1 MGLCFSRKKSPSPPP
16 DPVSE
21 CIPDEKKVEKKN
33 EKQTVVAAQPVAKV
47 AAETKPVF
55 VITQTPKKNTAA
67 AAATA
72 EEKGKKRGET
82 PTKRSQQK
90 EETSNGSGS
99 DRSPLVVDVP
109 PAVRTSSCTKEEVDA
124 ILIQCGRLSRSSSGN
139 ASNENGGGHRK
150 YPGSKRSYDFDN
162 EKKGDEEEEE
172 EEEEDWEKPISRP
185 SPHRRTPGRERS
197 GIRERSSCGG
207 RRVSRSPG
215 RRSEGPTSSGSA
227 KSDRSRQP
235 AKMVSV
241 PAREKGTEAGGMA
254 KKTVSS
260 AAANKKGGE
269 RRSAS
274 PRSRS
279 PANTTRTGNENV
291 LHHHNPQPQS
301 LGRSSSRKAEQSPG
315 RRNPMAEIDENSL
328 RGNHN
333 GGSSCNNNNKNKEE
347 EEGAL
352 KPKEGEEGVRKL
364 RQSQTPRSIEKN
376 GAQIRRS
383 EQRAGG
389 AVEVSNGLRS
399 SNVISNSVRARLIR
413 CRAKDRQLEPEMVV
427 EGAVQVEGA
436 PMDGEAPSTTSVG
449 VESPNPVTIT
459 TRSRSLKRSSR
470 DFDHALGPNPDSHLN
485 PTSYTSLLLEDIHN
499 YHHQGTAFSLP
510 ACVSKACSIL
520 EAVADLNSSCSE
532 NKSSHA
538 EGSDKNNGSLHG
550 RFGRRGLVSKAPF
563 VESEIIVKDD
573 LMEPSLHKYVSVR
586 DLGGEM
592 EPQESAGS
600 NSFIGQPWSSPWE
613 PNSID
618 STDRDWTSHS
628 NNGEEVEQ
636 QQQESMPE
644 IALDSEARGRRPR
657 GGSCS
662 NSLPTTR
669 SSGRKKR
676 EFDHH
681 HQRRRGRSS
690 GFGGGSGKSGGT
702 RSSSLPVAAASS

>member
-1 MGLCFSRKKSPSPPP
+1 MGLCFSRKKRPSPPP
-16 DPVSE
+16 DPVSK
-21 CIPDEKKVEKKN
+21 CIPDEKEVEKKN
-33 EKQTVVAAQPVAKV
+33 EKQVVVASQPAAKV

-55 VITQTPKKNTAA
+55 VITQTPKKNAS
-67 AAATA
+67 A
-72 EEKGKKRGET
+72 EEKGKKKGET
-82 PTKRSQQK
+82 PKKKSQQK
-90 EETSNGSGS
+90 EEDTRNGSGS
-99 DRSPLVVDVP
+99 DRSGLVVDVP
-109 PAVRTSSCTKEEVDA
+109 AAPPVRTSSCTKEEVDA

-139 ASNENGGGHRK
+139 ASNENGVGHRK
-150 YPGSKRSYDFDN
+150 YSGSKRSYDFDN
-162 EKKGDEEEEE
+162 EKKGDEEEGE
-172 EEEEDWEKPISRP
+172 WEKPISRP

-197 GIRERSSCGG
+197 GSRERSSGGG

-215 RRSEGPTSSGSA
+215 RRSEGPISSGSA
-227 KSDRSRQP
+227 GDRSRQP

-241 PAREKGTEAGGMA
+241 PAREKGGGGGGFTEAGGMA

-260 AAANKKGGE
+260 AVANKRGGE
-269 RRSAS
+269 RRRSAS

-279 PANTTRTGNENV
+279 PANTTTTRTGNENV
-291 LHHHNPQPQS
+291 LHHNPPQPQS
-301 LGRSSSRKAEQSPG
+301 LSRSSSRKAEQSPG
-315 RRNPMAEIDENSL
+315 KRNPMAGIDENSL
-328 RGNHN
+328 GLGGNHN
-333 GGSSCNNNNKNKEE
+333 GSSNYNK
-347 EEGAL
+347 AL
-352 KPKEGEEGVRKL
+352 KAREGEKGMRKL
-364 RQSQTPRSIEKN
+364 RRSQTPKSSEN
-376 GAQIRRS
+376 GAQMRKS

-399 SNVISNSVRARLIR
+399 NNVISTSVREQLIR
-413 CRAKDRQLEPEMVV
+413 CHAKDRQLEEPEMVV
-427 EGAVQVEGA
+427 KGAVQ
-436 PMDGEAPSTTSVG
+436 PMDGEAPSTGVG
-449 VESPNPVTIT
+449 VESPNPRTI

-470 DFDHALGPNPDSHLN
+470 DFDHALGPNPDGHLN
-485 PTSYTSLLLEDIHN
+485 PTSYTSLLLQDIHN
-499 YHHQGTAFSLP
+499 YHHQSTAFSLP

-538 EGSDKNNGSLHG
+538 EGSDHNNGSLHG
-550 RFGRRGLVSKAPF
+550 RFGRRGVVSKAPF

-586 DLGGEM
+586 DFGGEM
-592 EPQESAGS
+592 DPQESAGS

-636 QQQESMPE
+636 LQQQQESMPE
-644 IALDSEARGRRPR
+644 IALHSEARGRRLR

-662 NSLPTTR
+662 NSLPTTM

-681 HQRRRGRSS
+681 HHQRRRGRS
-690 GFGGGSGKSGGT
+690 GFGGGSGKAGRTT